1 MSITDAGPLGIWRVS
16 FGGQTR
22 LARGPVAGGPADL
35 LPYES
40 LDELLAEGGP
50 SLAEAL
56 AAPAGDPVPA
66 DASVLSPVGGQ
77 EIWAA
82 GVTYE
87 RSRDARIEESENPDH
102 YDRVYDADR
111 PELFLKAAPG
121 RAVGSGDPVGIR
133 ADSAWNAPEPELA
146 VIANASGELVAYVL
160 GNDMSSRSIE
170 GDNPLYLSQ
179 AKVYTASCALGPCLV
194 PVEEAPALDE
204 IRLELDV
211 SRDGRTVTAGGVELT
226 RLRRSP
232 SELVGWLTRALDF
245 PVGVVLLTG
254 TGIVPSADFTLQ
266 SGDVVTITGTGLG
279 TLRNPVVEVGG
290 RG

>member
-1 MSITDAGPLGIWRVS
+1 MSMTNAGPLGIWRVS
-16 FGGQTR
+16 FGGQAR

-35 LPYES
+35 LPYRS
-40 LDELLAEGGP
+40 LDELLAEGGRP
-50 SLAEAL
+50 LAEVL

-66 DASVLSPVGGQ
+66 EASVLSPVGGQ

-87 RSRDARIEESENPDH
+87 RSRDARTEESQDPDH
-102 YDRVYDADR
+102 YDRVYAADR
-111 PELFLKAAPG
+111 PELFFKAAPG
-121 RAVGSGDPVGIR
+121 RAVGSGHPVGIR
-133 ADSAWNAPEPELA
+133 ADSAWNAPEPELG
-146 VIANASGELVAYVL
+146 VIANASGDLVAYVL

-170 GDNPLYLSQ
+170 GDNPLYLAQ

-204 IRLELDV
+204 IRLDLDV
-211 SRDGRTVTAGGVELT
+211 SRDGQTVAAGSVELT

-232 SELVGWLTRALDF
+232 SELIGWLTRALDF

-254 TGIVPSADFTLQ
+254 TGIVPPADFTLE

-279 TLRNPVVEVGG
+279 TLRNPVIEVGG

>member
-1 MSITDAGPLGIWRVS
+1 MSMTNAGPLGIWRVS

-35 LPYES
+35 LPYGS
-40 LDELLAEGGP
+40 LDELLAEGGRP
-50 SLAEAL
+50 LAEAL
-56 AAPAGDPVPA
+56 AEPAGDPVPA
-66 DASVLSPVGGQ
+66 DATVLSPVGGQ

-87 RSRDARIEESENPDH
+87 RSRDARTEESEDPDH

-111 PELFLKAAPG
+111 PELFFKAAPG
-121 RAVGSGDPVGIR
+121 RAVGSSHPVGIR
-133 ADSAWNAPEPELA
+133 ADSAWNAPEPELG
-146 VIANASGELVAYVL
+146 VIANASGDLVAYVL

-170 GDNPLYLSQ
+170 GDNPLYLAQ

-204 IRLELDV
+204 IRLDLDV
-211 SRDGRTVTAGGVELT
+211 SRDGQTVAAGSVELT
-226 RLRRSP
+226 RLHRSP
-232 SELVGWLTRALDF
+232 SELIGWLTRALDF
-245 PVGVVLLTG
+245 PIGVVLLTG
-254 TGIVPSADFTLQ
+254 TGIVPPADFTLQ
-266 SGDVVTITGTGLG
+266 PGDVVTITGTGLG
-279 TLRNPVVEVGG
+279 TLRNPVIEVG